1 VRQQTLRFGDGWAR
15 IAPWRGGGGAAH
27 LVVSPEAIVSPSVVR
42 RCVEKARASGYDSV
56 LTSAV
61 SPRESEPFVDAGFT
75 VHERLHLLALDL
87 DRPPTPPELPLV
99 KAARRDRP
107 SVLELD
113 DLSFDGFWRLGPVGL
128 KDALDATPSSRFRI
142 ARDDSPDGARE
153 GRVIAYAITGVAGR
167 FGYLQRI
174 AVHPDARRQGWGNAL
189 VADALA
195 WVWHHG
201 ASRAYV
207 NTQLDNTNALALY
220 QSFGF
225 EILPAGL
232 CVLGRSL

>member
-27 LVVSPEAIVSPSVVR
+27 LVVSPDATVSPSVVR

-61 SPRESEPFVDAGFT
+61 SQHESEPFVDAGFS
-75 VHERLHLLALDL
+75 VQERLHLLALDL
-87 DRPPTPPELPLV
+87 GHTPAPPMLPLV
-99 KAARRDRP
+99 KAARRDRHA
-107 SVLELD
+107 VLELD
-113 DLSFDGFWRLGPVGL
+113 DLSFDEFWRLGPVGL

-142 ARDDSPDGARE
+142 GRERD
-153 GRVIAYAITGVAGR
+153 RVLAYAITGVAGR

-174 AVHPDARRQGWGNAL
+174 AVHPEVRRHGWGHAL
-189 VADALA
+189 VADALT
-195 WVWHHG
+195 WVWRHG
-201 ASRAYV
+201 ATRAYV
-207 NTQLDNTNALALY
+207 NTQLENSGALALY

>member
-27 LVVSPEAIVSPSVVR
+27 LVVSPDATVSPTVVR
-42 RCVEKARASGYDSV
+42 RCLEKARASGYESV

-61 SPRESEPFVDAGFT
+61 SPRESAPFVDAGFV

-87 DRPPTPPELPLV
+87 VREPAPPVLPLV

-107 SVLELD
+107 AVLELD
-113 DLSFDGFWRLGPVGL
+113 DLSFDGFWRLGTVGL
-128 KDALDATPSSRFRI
+128 KDALDATPTSRFRV
-142 ARDDSPDGARE
+142 ARDDD
-153 GRVIAYAITGVAGR
+153 RVTAYAITGVAGR

-195 WVWHHG
+195 WTWRHG
-201 ASRAYV
+201 TTRAYV
-207 NTQLDNTNALALY
+207 NTQLENTSALALY

>member
-27 LVVSPEAIVSPSVVR
+27 LVVSPDASMSSTVVR
-42 RCVEKARASGYDSV
+42 RCVEKARASGYDSM

-61 SPRESEPFVDAGFT
+61 SPHESEAFVDAGFS
-75 VHERLHLLALDL
+75 VQERLHLLALDL
-87 DRPPTPPELPLV
+87 EREPTPPALPLS

-107 SVLELD
+107 GVLELD
-113 DLSFDGFWRLGPVGL
+113 DLSFDEFWRLGPVGL
-128 KDALDATPSSRFRI
+128 KDAIDATPTSRFRVG
-142 ARDDSPDGARE
+142 RSDDC
-153 GRVIAYAITGVAGR
+153 VVAYAITGAAGR

-174 AVHPDARRQGWGNAL
+174 AVHPDARHHGWGRAL

-195 WVWHHG
+195 WIWRHG
-201 ASRAYV
+201 GTRAYV
-207 NTQLDNTNALALY
+207 NTQLENTRALALY

-225 EILPAGL
+225 QILPAGL
-232 CVLGRSL
+232 CVLGRAL

>member
-1 VRQQTLRFGDGWAR
+1 MRQQTLRFGDGWAR

-27 LVVSPEAIVSPSVVR
+27 LVVSPDATVSSSVVR

-61 SPRESEPFVDAGFT
+61 SPRESAPFVDAGFV

-87 DRPPTPPELPLV
+87 EREPDPPVLPLA

-107 SVLELD
+107 AVLELD
-113 DLSFDGFWRLGPVGL
+113 DLSFDGFWRLGTVGL

-142 ARDDSPDGARE
+142 ARDHH
-153 GRVIAYAITGVAGR
+153 RVVAYAITGVAGR

-174 AVHPDARRQGWGNAL
+174 AVHPDTRRQGWGNAL
-189 VADALA
+189 VADSLT
-195 WVWHHG
+195 WIWRHG
-201 ASRAYV
+201 ATRAYV
-207 NTQLDNTNALALY
+207 NTQLENTSALALY

>member
-27 LVVSPEAIVSPSVVR
+27 LVVSPDAPVSSTVVR
-42 RCVEKARASGYDSV
+42 RCLEKARASGYDSV

-61 SPRESEPFVDAGFT
+61 SPRESAPFVDAGFT

-87 DRPPTPPELPLV
+87 DRTRAPAPPALPLA

-107 SVLELD
+107 AVLELD
-113 DLSFDGFWRLGPVGL
+113 DLSFDGFWRLGTVGL
-128 KDALDATPSSRFRI
+128 KDALDATPSTRFRI
-142 ARDDSPDGARE
+142 ARDHD

-174 AVHPDARRQGWGNAL
+174 AVHPDMRRQGWGNAL
-189 VADALA
+189 VADALT
-195 WVWHHG
+195 WIWRHG
-201 ASRAYV
+201 ATRAYV
-207 NTQLDNTNALALY
+207 NTQLENTSALALY

>member
-27 LVVSPEAIVSPSVVR
+27 LVVSPDATVSPSVVR
-42 RCVEKARASGYDSV
+42 RCLEKARASGYDSV

-61 SPRESEPFVDAGFT
+61 SPSESGPFVDAGFV

-87 DRPPTPPELPLV
+87 DHAPAPPTLPLA

-107 SVLELD
+107 AVLELD

-142 ARDDSPDGARE
+142 ARDGE
-153 GRVIAYAITGVAGR
+153 RVLAYAITGVAGR

-174 AVHPDARRQGWGNAL
+174 AVHPEVRRQHWGQAL
-189 VADALA
+189 VADALT
-195 WVWHHG
+195 WVWRHG

-207 NTQLDNTNALALY
+207 NTQLENAGALALY
-220 QSFGF
+220 QSVGF

>member
-27 LVVSPEAIVSPSVVR
+27 LVVSPDATVSPSVVR

-61 SPRESEPFVDAGFT
+61 SQRESEPFVDAGFT

-87 DRPPTPPELPLV
+87 DHTPASPELPLV

-107 SVLELD
+107 AVLELD

-142 ARDDSPDGARE
+142 GRDHD
-153 GRVIAYAITGVAGR
+153 RVLAYAITGVAGR

-174 AVHPDARRQGWGNAL
+174 AVHPDVRRHGWGQAL
-189 VADALA
+189 VADALS
-195 WVWHHG
+195 WVWRHG
-201 ASRAYV
+201 ATRAYV
-207 NTQLDNTNALALY
+207 NTQLENTGALALY

>member
-27 LVVSPEAIVSPSVVR
+27 LVVGPDATVSSTALQ
-42 RCVEKARASGYDSV
+42 RCVEKARASGYNSV

-61 SPRESEPFVDAGFT
+61 SPRESVPFVDAGFS
-75 VHERLHLLALDL
+75 VQERLHLLALDL
-87 DRPPTPPELPLV
+87 DRPPPPPGLTLLR
-99 KAARRDRP
+99 AARRDRS
-107 SVLELD
+107 SVLLLD
-113 DLSFDGFWRLGPVGL
+113 DLSFDEFWRLGPVGL
-128 KDALDATPSSRFRI
+128 RDALDATPTSRFRV
-142 ARDDSPDGARE
+142 ARDDD
-153 GRVIAYAITGVAGR
+153 RVIAYAITGVAGR

-174 AVHPDARRQGWGNAL
+174 AVHPESRGRGWGHAL
-189 VADALA
+189 VADALS
-195 WVWHHG
+195 WTWRHG
-201 ASRAYV
+201 ATRAYV

-232 CVLGRSL
+232 CVLGRAL

>member
-15 IAPWRGGGGAAH
+15 IAPWRGGGGTAH
-27 LVVSPEAIVSPSVVR
+27 LVVSPDAMVSSSVVR

-61 SPRESEPFVDAGFT
+61 SPHESEPFVDAGFS
-75 VHERLHLLALDL
+75 VQERLHLLALDL
-87 DRPPTPPELPLV
+87 DQAPEPPAQPLS

-107 SVLELD
+107 GVLELD
-113 DLSFDGFWRLGPVGL
+113 DLSFDDFWRLGPVGL
-128 KDALDATPSSRFRI
+128 KDALHATPTSRFRV
-142 ARDDSPDGARE
+142 AHDGDLVA
-153 GRVIAYAITGVAGR
+153 AYAITGAAGR

-174 AVHPDARRQGWGNAL
+174 AVHPHARRHGWGRAL
-189 VADALA
+189 VADALG
-195 WVWHHG
+195 WIWRHG
-201 ASRAYV
+201 GTRAYV
-207 NTQLDNTNALALY
+207 NTQLENTRALALY

-232 CVLGRSL
+232 CVLGRAL

>member
-27 LVVSPEAIVSPSVVR
+27 LVVSPDATVSPTVVR

-61 SPRESEPFVDAGFT
+61 STHESEPFVAAGFV
-75 VHERLHLLALDL
+75 VHERLHLLAFDL
-87 DRPPTPPELPLV
+87 DHAPDPPSLPLV
-99 KAARRDRP
+99 KAARRDRA

-128 KDALDATPSSRFRI
+128 KDALDATPTSRFRV
-142 ARDDSPDGARE
+142 ARDRE
-153 GRVIAYAITGVAGR
+153 RVLAYAITGVAGR

-174 AVHPDARRQGWGNAL
+174 AVHPDQRRQRWGHAL
-189 VADALA
+189 VADALT
-195 WVWHHG
+195 WVWRHG
-201 ASRAYV
+201 ATRAYV
-207 NTQLDNTNALALY
+207 NTQLENTNALALY

-232 CVLGRSL
+232 CVLGRAL

>member
-27 LVVSPEAIVSPSVVR
+27 LVVSPDATVSSTVVQ
-42 RCVEKARASGYDSV
+42 RCVEKARASGYHSV

-61 SPRESEPFVDAGFT
+61 SARESEPFVDAGFT

-87 DRPPTPPELPLV
+87 VREPDLPALPLM
-99 KAARRDRP
+99 KAARRDRAA
-107 SVLELD
+107 VLELD

-128 KDALDATPSSRFRI
+128 KDALDATPVSRFRI
-142 ARDDSPDGARE
+142 ARDGE
-153 GRVIAYAITGVAGR
+153 RVLAYAITGAAGR

-174 AVHPDARRQGWGNAL
+174 AVHPDVRRQGWGNAL
-189 VADALA
+189 VADAIT
-195 WVWHHG
+195 WVWRHG
-201 ASRAYV
+201 ATRAYV
-207 NTQLDNTNALALY
+207 NTQLENSSALALY

>member
-27 LVVSPEAIVSPSVVR
+27 LVVSPDATVSSTVVR
-42 RCVEKARASGYDSV
+42 RCVEKARASGYASV

-61 SPRESEPFVDAGFT
+61 STRESEPFVDAGFS
-75 VHERLHLLALDL
+75 VREQLHLLALDL
-87 DRPPTPPELPLV
+87 RHPPAGPSLPLV
-99 KAARRDRP
+99 KAARRDR
-107 SVLELD
+107 SAVLELD
-113 DLSFDGFWRLGPVGL
+113 DLSFDEFWRLGPVGL
-128 KDALDATPSSRFRI
+128 KDALDATPASRFRI
-142 ARDDSPDGARE
+142 ARDRD
-153 GRVIAYAITGVAGR
+153 RVLAYAITGVAGR

-174 AVHPDARRQGWGNAL
+174 AVHPEVRRQHWGNAL
-189 VADALA
+189 VTDALT
-195 WVWHHG
+195 WIWRHG
-201 ASRAYV
+201 ATRAYV
-207 NTQLDNTNALALY
+207 NTQLENTSALALY

>member
-27 LVVSPEAIVSPSVVR
+27 LVVSPDVTVSTSAVR

-61 SPRESEPFVDAGFT
+61 SPHESEAFVDAGFS
-75 VHERLHLLALDL
+75 VRERLHLLALDL
-87 DRPPTPPELPLV
+87 VRAPDAPTLPLG

-107 SVLELD
+107 AVLELD
-113 DLSFDGFWRLGPVGL
+113 DLSFDEFWRLGPVGL
-128 KDALDATPSSRFRI
+128 KDAIEATPSSRFRI
-142 ARDDSPDGARE
+142 AREHDRI
-153 GRVIAYAITGVAGR
+153 IAYAITGVAGR

-174 AVHPDARRQGWGNAL
+174 AVHPDLRRQGWGNAL
-189 VADALA
+189 VADALM
-195 WVWHHG
+195 WIWRHG
-201 ASRAYV
+201 CTRAYV
-207 NTQLDNTNALALY
+207 NTQLENTRALALY

>member
-27 LVVSPEAIVSPSVVR
+27 LVVSPDATVSPSVVR

-61 SPRESEPFVDAGFT
+61 SQRESEPFVDAGFS
-75 VHERLHLLALDL
+75 VQERLHLLALDL
-87 DRPPTPPELPLV
+87 GSTPPRPTLPLV

-107 SVLELD
+107 AVLELD
-113 DLSFDGFWRLGPVGL
+113 DLSFDDFWRLGPVGL

-142 ARDDSPDGARE
+142 ARE
-153 GRVIAYAITGVAGR
+153 GDRVVAYAITGVAGR

-174 AVHPDARRQGWGNAL
+174 AVHPDVRRQGWGHAL
-189 VADALA
+189 VADALT
-195 WVWHHG
+195 WVWRHG
-201 ASRAYV
+201 ATRAYV
-207 NTQLDNTNALALY
+207 NTQLENSGALALY

>member
-27 LVVSPEAIVSPSVVR
+27 LVVSPDATVSSSVVR
-42 RCVEKARASGYDSV
+42 RCIEKARASGYDSV

-61 SPRESEPFVDAGFT
+61 STRESEPFVDAGFT

-87 DRPPTPPELPLV
+87 ARPPAPATLPLV

-107 SVLELD
+107 AVLELD
-113 DLSFDGFWRLGPVGL
+113 DLSFDEFWRLGTVGL
-128 KDALDATPSSRFRI
+128 KDALEATPASRFRI
-142 ARDDSPDGARE
+142 ARDPD
-153 GRVIAYAITGVAGR
+153 RVLAYAITGVAGR

-174 AVHPDARRQGWGNAL
+174 AVHPDVRRQHWGDAL
-189 VADALA
+189 VADALT
-195 WVWHHG
+195 WVWRHG
-201 ASRAYV
+201 ATRAYV
-207 NTQLDNTNALALY
+207 NTQLENTGALALY

>member
-27 LVVSPEAIVSPSVVR
+27 LIVSPDATVSSSVVQ

-61 SPRESEPFVDAGFT
+61 SPHESEPFVDAGFS
-75 VHERLHLLALDL
+75 VQERLHLLAFDL
-87 DRPPTPPELPLV
+87 DHAPEPPELPLA
-99 KAARRDRP
+99 KAARRDRVG
-107 SVLELD
+107 VLELD
-113 DLSFDGFWRLGPVGL
+113 DLSFDDFWRLGSVGL
-128 KDALDATPSSRFRI
+128 KDALHATPTSRFRVGH
-142 ARDDSPDGARE
+142 DGDVVA
-153 GRVIAYAITGVAGR
+153 AYAITGAAGR

-174 AVHPDARRQGWGNAL
+174 AVHPDARRKGWGRAL
-189 VADALA
+189 VADALG
-195 WVWHHG
+195 WIWRHG
-201 ASRAYV
+201 GTRAYV
-207 NTQLDNTNALALY
+207 NTQLENTRALALY

-232 CVLGRSL
+232 CVLGRAL

>member
-27 LVVSPEAIVSPSVVR
+27 LVVSPDATVSSSVVR
-42 RCVEKARASGYDSV
+42 RCVEKARASGYDSM

-61 SPRESEPFVDAGFT
+61 SPRESVPFVDAGFS
-75 VHERLHLLALDL
+75 VRERLHLLALDL
-87 DRPPTPPELPLV
+87 DRRPPPPGLALA
-99 KAARRDRP
+99 KAVRRDR
-107 SVLELD
+107 SAVLVLD

-128 KDALDATPSSRFRI
+128 RDALDATPTSRFRI
-142 ARDDSPDGARE
+142 ARDGD
-153 GRVIAYAITGVAGR
+153 RVIAYAITGVAGR

-174 AVHPDARRQGWGNAL
+174 AVHPETRRQGWGHAL
-189 VADALA
+189 VADALSWIWRRGVA
-195 WVWHHG
+195 
-201 ASRAYV
+201 RAYV

-232 CVLGRSL
+232 CVLGRAL

>member
-27 LVVSPEAIVSPSVVR
+27 LVVSPDATVSPSVVQ

-61 SPRESEPFVDAGFT
+61 SARESAPFVDAGFV

-87 DRPPTPPELPLV
+87 DGMPAPPELPLT
-99 KAARRDRP
+99 KAARRDR
-107 SVLELD
+107 SAVLELD
-113 DLSFDGFWRLGPVGL
+113 DLSFDGFWRLGTVGL

-142 ARDDSPDGARE
+142 GRDGD
-153 GRVIAYAITGVAGR
+153 RVIAYAITGVAGR

-174 AVHPDARRQGWGNAL
+174 AVHPDTRRQGWGNAL
-189 VADALA
+189 VADALT
-195 WVWHHG
+195 WVWRHG
-201 ASRAYV
+201 ATRAYV
-207 NTQLDNTNALALY
+207 NTQLENTSALALY

-232 CVLGRSL
+232 CVLGRAL

>member
-1 VRQQTLRFGDGWAR
+1 MRQQTLRFGDGWAR

-27 LVVSPEAIVSPSVVR
+27 LVVSPDAAVSSSVVR

-61 SPRESEPFVDAGFT
+61 SDRESAPFVEAGFI

-87 DRPPTPPELPLV
+87 HDTPAPPLLPLV
-99 KAARRDRP
+99 KASRRDRAA
-107 SVLELD
+107 VLELD
-113 DLSFDGFWRLGPVGL
+113 DLSFEGFWRLGPVGL
-128 KDALDATPSSRFRI
+128 KDALDATPLSRFRV
-142 ARDDSPDGARE
+142 ARDDD
-153 GRVIAYAITGVAGR
+153 RVLAYAITGVAGR

-174 AVHPDARRQGWGNAL
+174 AVHPDVRRQGWGNAL
-189 VADALA
+189 VADALT

-201 ASRAYV
+201 ATRAYV
-207 NTQLDNTNALALY
+207 NTQLENTSALALY

-225 EILPAGL
+225 DILPAGL

>member
-27 LVVSPEAIVSPSVVR
+27 LVVSPDATVSTSVVR

-61 SPRESEPFVDAGFT
+61 SPRESVPFVDAGFV

-87 DRPPTPPELPLV
+87 DAAPPTPSRPLG
-99 KAARRDRP
+99 KAARRDRAA
-107 SVLELD
+107 VLELD

-128 KDALDATPSSRFRI
+128 KDALDATPLTRFRV
-142 ARDDSPDGARE
+142 
-153 GRVIAYAITGVAGR
+153 GRVDDRVVGYAITGVAGR

-174 AVHPDARRQGWGNAL
+174 AVHPDVRRQGWGDAL
-189 VADALA
+189 VADALT
-195 WVWHHG
+195 WVWRHG
-201 ASRAYV
+201 TVRAYV
-207 NTQLDNTNALALY
+207 NTQLDNTSALALY